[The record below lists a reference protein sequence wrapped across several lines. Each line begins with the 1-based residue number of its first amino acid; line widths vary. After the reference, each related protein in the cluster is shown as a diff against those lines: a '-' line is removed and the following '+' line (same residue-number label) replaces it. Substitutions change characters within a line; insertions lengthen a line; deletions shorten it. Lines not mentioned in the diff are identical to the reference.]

1 MICRPECSFQEYVK
15 GIYMH
20 EIGIAEDLTAIV
32 LEVAKKESLSIVT
45 RVNVSFGQLIQIVP
59 DIFEFAFRETVRN
72 TIAEDAEVIIEII
85 PVRVECL
92 NCGSVFHLNEFHFTC
107 QECGSTDLK
116 IINGKELFVKS
127 IEGE

>member
-1 MICRPECSFQEYVK
+1 
-15 GIYMH
+15 MH
-20 EIGIAEDLTAIV
+20 EIRIAEDLTAIV
-32 LEVAKKESLSIVT
+32 LEAAEKGNLSKVT

-72 TIAEDAEVIIEII
+72 TIAEDTEVTIEIV
-85 PVRVECL
+85 PARVKCL
-92 NCGSVFHLNEFHFTC
+92 NCGSEFRLVEFQFACHK
-107 QECGSTDLK
+107 CGSTDLQ